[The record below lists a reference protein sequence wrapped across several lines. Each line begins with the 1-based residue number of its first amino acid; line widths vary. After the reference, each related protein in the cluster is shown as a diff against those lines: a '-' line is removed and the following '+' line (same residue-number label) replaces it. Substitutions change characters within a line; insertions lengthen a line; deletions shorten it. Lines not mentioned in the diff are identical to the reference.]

1 MTTTDG
7 GTPNRGAPGSAAPD
21 PTVMAML
28 ERIAAGRG
36 PTAGGQ
42 AGAPPEAAPA
52 PAGES
57 REPRSRRRLLGE
69 ILLDEGLVTR
79 DQLEVALRAQA
90 AERRGTLLGQL
101 LVEQGAITQERLTAV
116 LARYN
121 KTYRLGD
128 LLLETH
134 AITEAQLEI
143 ALRHQKLTGLRLG
156 EVLLQLRYIT
166 EHQLRQALAK
176 QFGIRFVD
184 LDEMALDRGLAP
196 LIDPDYARRHR
207 VVPIGRARADQI
219 TVAMDDPANN
229 AVLEALRRAT
239 GCQIEVVTALS
250 AALSRAFAWIYGGS
264 GGGGVRHAETVRKL
278 AALRVASDRVRRD
291 LDAGG
296 RLLQGIER
304 PAEPAARPAEP
315 GRNAARGAGG
325 ETAPPGV
332 AAGPDAAQRSPKA

>member
-28 ERIAAGRG
+28 GRIAAGRD
-36 PTAGGQ
+36 PTASGQ

-57 REPRSRRRLLGE
+57 REPRSRRRLLEE

-90 AERRGTLLGQL
+90 ADRRGTLIGQL

-116 LARYN
+116 LTRYN
-121 KTYRLGD
+121 KNYRLGD
-128 LLLETH
+128 LLLEMH

-207 VVPIGRARADQI
+207 VVPIGRAADQI
-219 TVAMDDPANN
+219 TVAMDDPAD
-229 AVLEALRRAT
+229 RA
-239 GCQIEVVTALS
+239 
-250 AALSRAFAWIYGGS
+250 
-264 GGGGVRHAETVRKL
+264 
-278 AALRVASDRVRRD
+278 
-291 LDAGG
+291 
-296 RLLQGIER
+296 
-304 PAEPAARPAEP
+304 
-315 GRNAARGAGG
+315 
-325 ETAPPGV
+325 
-332 AAGPDAAQRSPKA
+332 